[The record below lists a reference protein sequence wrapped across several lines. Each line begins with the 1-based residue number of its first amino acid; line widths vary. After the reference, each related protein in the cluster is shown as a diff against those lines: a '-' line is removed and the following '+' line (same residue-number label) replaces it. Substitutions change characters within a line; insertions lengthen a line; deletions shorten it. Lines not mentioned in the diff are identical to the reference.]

1 MSILKIKS
9 GSGINVNANPSDK
22 SLTIQTEVPLPTSSN
37 PLSVERGGT
46 GVANLDVEIQALKE
60 ALVNAINGGNSGIGN
75 VTVIGNEM
83 IFNKKVYI
91 TSSGQWTAPKT
102 GVYKFRLGGG
112 GSATI
117 LNNNAISYIGT
128 PGYYEEGFVHLQ
140 KNEIVN
146 IQIGAGGGTNNNGG
160 DPGSTSISTTNFSLT
175 ALRANTNYMIQAST
189 GGNVSISD
197 LYHSFI
203 NLEDVQGLPGKIT
216 HAPDSDNLGTA
227 GKVSI
232 EWFE

>member
-91 TSSGQWTAPKT
+91 TTSGQWTAPKT

-112 GSATI
+112 GAGSTFNGA
-117 LNNNAISYIGT
+117 LMYIGS
-128 PGYYEEGFVHLQ
+128 PGFYEEGFVHLQ
-140 KNEIVN
+140 KNEIVT
-146 IQIGAGGGTNNNGG
+146 IQIGAGGNGSSSG
-160 DPGSTSISTTNFSLT
+160 GAGGGTSILTTNFSLT
-175 ALRANTNYMIQAST
+175 ALGGKHNYVIILGTSSGYTSGTDAY
-189 GGNVSISD
+189 N
-197 LYHSFI
+197 SFI
-203 NLEDVQGLPGKIT
+203 NLEDVQGLGGKAVIT
-216 HAPDSDNLGTA
+216 ASASTSGLP